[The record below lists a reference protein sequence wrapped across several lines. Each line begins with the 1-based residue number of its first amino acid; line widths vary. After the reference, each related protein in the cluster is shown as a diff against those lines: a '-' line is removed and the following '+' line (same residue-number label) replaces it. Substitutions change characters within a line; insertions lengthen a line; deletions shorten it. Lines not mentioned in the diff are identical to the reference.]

1 MATGYARQ
9 SSGLIVTSAT
19 IQASHFNNEFDA
31 ILAAMH
37 ATTGHTHDGTAGG
50 GAPVSVTA
58 ATGTLPVANGGTG
71 ATTAALARTALG
83 LIIGTDVQAYDADL
97 AAIAGLTSAAN
108 KVPYFTGSGTA
119 ALADFTSFGRTL
131 AALADASAGRTAL
144 GLVVG
149 TDVQAYDAELA
160 ALAGL
165 TSAADSLP
173 YFTGSGTAAL
183 TTFTSFGRSLVDD
196 ADASAARTTL
206 GLVIGT
212 NVQAYSANLA
222 DNVGTQT
229 LWIPAGAMRPSTTGG
244 CAAVATIATSANQ
257 PDVQSLDFDATTQE
271 YAQFS
276 VAFPKQW
283 DEGTVTAQFYWS
295 HASTTTNFGVV
306 WNLQGVAQ
314 SDDDAIAAAYG
325 AAQQIADTGGTTN
338 DLYVTSAT
346 PAITIAGTPAEGDM
360 CNFRISRVTG
370 DGSDTMAIDAR
381 LMGIKLLLTTN
392 AARDN

>member
-283 DEGTVTAQFYWS
+283 DEGTVTAQFFWS